1 MIIMKQFINGLTSPS
16 KRGARLL
23 SDDRGLST
31 VEYVILLVLIA
42 ASCIGLWVTFGEKL
56 REKIEAANKEMD
68 QVQIDGGKSSGSSDD
83 DK

>member
-1 MIIMKQFINGLTSPS
+1 MIIMKQLINILSSPT
-16 KRGARLL
+16 KRGAGFI

-42 ASCIGLWVTFGEKL
+42 ASCISLWVTFGEKL

-68 QVQIDGGKSSGSSDD
+68 QVQIDGGNGSGSSDD